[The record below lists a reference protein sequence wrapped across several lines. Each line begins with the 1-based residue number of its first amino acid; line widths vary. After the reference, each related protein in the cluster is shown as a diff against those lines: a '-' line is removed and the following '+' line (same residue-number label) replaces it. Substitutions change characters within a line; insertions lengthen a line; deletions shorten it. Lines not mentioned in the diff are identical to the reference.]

1 MGKKKFID
9 KKKSATFQLLARD
22 SSDPN
27 YQDSPGHDRV
37 FIRVDNNPYSV
48 DGIFHES
55 DDLSGPSHYADDPD
69 SIFAD
74 APDDDNDGEEDDRV
88 FGKQSSSQLSIG
100 ATAAAVPLP
109 DHVRRE
115 ILELGFPDDGYNYLT
130 HLREIKNTGGGS
142 AFYHNSKAR
151 LDQLPL
157 DVKVSYFCYSLP
169 FFFIGKNSTKGTQIQ
184 DIGSLLFFFLKYE
197 ELYSGSYLVKI
208 KKEACLIY
216 SCLV

>member
-27 YQDSPGHDRV
+27 YQDSPGHDRI
-37 FIRVDNNPYSV
+37 FIRVDNNPYSI
-48 DGIFHES
+48 DGILNETEDH
-55 DDLSGPSHYADDPD
+55 SGPKHYADDPD

-74 APDDDNDGEEDDRV
+74 APDDIDDEEDDRV
-88 FGKQSSSQLSIG
+88 IESRSSSHLSIG
-100 ATAAAVPLP
+100 ATSKAPLP
-109 DHVRRE
+109 DHIRRE

-130 HLREIKNTGGGS
+130 HLREIKYTGGGS

-157 DVKVSYFCYSLP
+157 DVKVGSFLFWLP
-169 FFFIGKNSTKGTQIQ
+169 F
-184 DIGSLLFFFLKYE
+184 L
-197 ELYSGSYLVKI
+197 
-208 KKEACLIY
+208 
-216 SCLV
+216 